1 MAILKLEGCITSAL
15 ATICFS
21 IDFLINKSF
30 KMKKNG
36 FANLILAAS
45 ILSLVVSCKKDK
57 DPTRTE
63 MLTNG
68 KWKLT
73 AQTIS
78 PAFDW
83 DGDGDVDTDLYLI
96 MDACTKDDYA
106 VFRTD
111 GTVEENEGA
120 SKCDASDPQSEILPW
135 SLKNNDMILHLDGE
149 DFTIE
154 EMNESTMRLKISNS
168 GVTVLSTLQKF

>member
-1 MAILKLEGCITSAL
+1 
-15 ATICFS
+15 
-21 IDFLINKSF
+21 
-30 KMKKNG
+30 MKKNG
-36 FANLILAAS
+36 FAYLILAVS

-57 DPTRTE
+57 DPSRTE

-78 PAFDW
+78 PAIDW
-83 DGDGDVDTDLYLI
+83 DFDGDLDTDLYVI
-96 MDACTKDDYA
+96 MDACIKDDFA
-106 VFRTD
+106 IFRTD

-120 SKCDASDPQSEILPW
+120 SKCDASDPQSEILAW
-135 SLKNNDMILHLDGE
+135 SLKNNDQTLQLDGE

-154 EMNESTMRLKISNS
+154 EMNESTMRLKISDS
-168 GVTVLSTLQKF
+168 GVTILSTLQRF